1 MKMNNLFKYKGYFGS
16 IDISIDDDVL
26 YGKLECIN
34 DLVTYEAK
42 TIEALRK
49 AFEEAV
55 EDYIETCKEL
65 GRTPEKTMSGTFN
78 VRIGSS
84 LHKEAYLAARSLK
97 MSLND
102 YVKKA
107 IENEVLDKKE
117 FHIHIDSHYEM
128 KSFTFDDVNKHTEKS
143 EWKGV
148 IERRAWH

>member
-42 TIEALRK
+42 TIEGLRK

-107 IENEVLDKKE
+107 IEHEVSDKKE
-117 FHIHIDSHYEM
+117 FHFHIDSHYEINGF
-128 KSFTFDDVNKHTEKS
+128 SFDGVSKHTEKPD
-143 EWKGV
+143 WKGV
-148 IERRAWH
+148 IERRAFH